1 MNNYTSMLVSFC
13 KDANSYL
20 FTFPE
25 DTCIDSNNG
34 IIKIPLTDSIIGLA
48 HVDKAE
54 FDTWISRSHSVD
66 VELFGFFHVKSQ
78 KFYLRNSVSSLFWK
92 RVPESDRP
100 SFPVRYDELPREQM
114 IQQFCDEMTRVLKN
128 DIQKK
133 PDCLNKAR
141 RKSVEKA
148 FFYGFEGPR
157 LTKQDVIS
165 PYNDDFFTCALLNNK
180 RIAQYLDD
188 KDKWLSDVVDVACLN
203 VRFYDALRSIM
214 EERISIDNEIKA
226 IASQKDHD
234 WNKIKCIMDSVKG
247 KKSVV
252 VDVEK
257 DGSSASFKCDTD
269 AFNVGSY
276 YGLGI
281 YGVWYIPKS
290 DRVRVQSIFNTR
302 DFVFGINDIVRVSY
316 RGIPLYEAVEFD
328 KK

>member
-1 MNNYTSMLVSFC
+1 MDNYTSMLVSFC
-13 KDANSYL
+13 KDVHSYL

-54 FDTWISRSHSVD
+54 FNTWISRSHSVD
-66 VELFGFFHVKSQ
+66 VELFGFFHVKSR
-78 KFYLRNSVSSLFWK
+78 KFYMRNSVTSLFWK

-100 SFPVRYDELPREQM
+100 SFPVEYDELPKDEM
-114 IQQFCDEMTRVLKN
+114 IQEFCNAMADVLKG
-128 DIQKK
+128 DILSK
-133 PDCLNKAR
+133 PEGLKKAR
-141 RKSVEKA
+141 SKSVEKA
-148 FFYGFEGPR
+148 FFCGFEGPK

-165 PYNDDFFTCALLNNK
+165 GYDDDFFTCALLNNK

-188 KDKWLSDVVDVACLN
+188 KDKWLSDAVDTACLN
-203 VRFYDALRSIM
+203 MRFYDALQSIM

-226 IASQKDHD
+226 IASQKGHD

-252 VDVEK
+252 VDIEK
-257 DGSSASFKCDTD
+257 DGISASFKCDTD

-302 DFVFGINDIVRVSY
+302 DFVFGINDIVRISY
-316 RGIPLYEAVEFD
+316 RGIPLYDAAEFD
-328 KK
+328 EK